1 MAKKIKDSPAPKPAR
16 RGGFDPETSRWFTP
30 IAFGILFVILAVL
43 FSEFLFS
50 GKMLFMSDQIQA
62 GVFFRSFYVDYFD
75 AHGSVPQWN
84 PYIFGGMPFVDAF
97 HGDIFYPLTFLKF
110 IGNIYRMLGM
120 NLFLHI
126 FVSGIFMYLCARQFK
141 LSKVASLAAGV
152 CYMFSGY
159 LISLVAPGHDGKIF
173 VTTLFPL
180 VMLFLDRG
188 FERQPL
194 LNFTALGGVIGLIV
208 LTPHA
213 QMAYFT
219 LWAVSLYTAYK
230 LIRMYLESRKLG
242 MVIRPAVLTTY
253 AVVIGLMISAIQ
265 FYPGYYYTTHS
276 SPRVDTKRGWDWATS
291 WSMHEEEA
299 FSLLIPEFSGSNVQ
313 KDMATYYWG
322 KNPFKDNSESV
333 GVTALFLG
341 LLGLFFSRRKGR
353 WFFGGLAIF
362 ALIYSLGATTPAFKL
377 FFQLI
382 PQVSS
387 LRAPSMIMFL
397 FLFSI
402 SLLAGMGV
410 QHFIETRKEEKPER
424 DKKLLYLVVG
434 FPGLMLVLALL
445 FTVAGKGMLSTWCSM
460 FYSEAATTMV
470 QKGVSRL
477 DLAYINLPS
486 IQTGAWLGFL
496 FTGLAALCI
505 WMYKGGMMGAGILM
519 ALALIPAIDGARFG
533 RRFVDTFDAQQQW
546 GMNPMVQFFKNDPSQ
561 FRVMNIIKPQEDV
574 LPFHGIEMV
583 IGYHGNQLRWYDD
596 LLGGPSMRNALNPR
610 LLNLVGAKYV
620 VGSAQQA
627 QLPFDLGDRPVT
639 SVATFGQLQVY
650 RNENAFPRAFL
661 IDKYQVIADRK
672 DITAQVLNGTDD
684 LRTKALLEEDP
695 GGGITSGFAP
705 GDSAWVVKH
714 DIDSV
719 VVGVRCQTGK
729 LLILTDTWYESWH
742 PYIDGAPA
750 KLLRVDG
757 AFRGVV
763 IPPGEHTVLYKY
775 HSSRYA
781 TGRLVTWLTSLWVL
795 GIIGWQFA
803 RNRRKEIPV
812 EETDR

>member
-62 GVFFRSFYVDYFD
+62 GVFFRSFYVNYFD

-126 FVSGIFMYLCARQFK
+126 FVSGVFMYLCARQFK
-141 LSKVASLAAGV
+141 LSKVASLGAGV

-188 FERQPL
+188 FEKRPL
-194 LNFTALGGVIGLIV
+194 LNFTLTGGAIGLVI
-208 LTPHA
+208 LTPHP

-219 LWAVSLYTAYK
+219 LWAVSFYAAYR
-230 LIRMYLESRKLG
+230 LIRLFLETKSVG
-242 MVIRPAVLTTY
+242 AVVRPAAFTAY
-253 AVVIGLMISAIQ
+253 AVVIGLLISAIQ
-265 FYPGYYYTTHS
+265 FYPGYNYTTHF
-276 SPRVDTKRGWDWATS
+276 SPRADTKQGWDWATS

-313 KDMATYYWG
+313 KEMNTFYWG

-341 LLGLFFSRRKGR
+341 LVGLFFARRKGR

-362 ALIYSLGATTPAFKL
+362 ALVYSLGATTPLFKL
-377 FFQLI
+377 FFWLI
-382 PQVSS
+382 PKVAS

-402 SLLAGMGV
+402 SLLAGMGL
-410 QHFIETRKEEKPER
+410 QHLLEVRREEKAER
-424 DKKLLYLVVG
+424 DKKLLYWLIG
-434 FPGLMLVLALL
+434 FPGFLLLLALL
-445 FTVAGKGMLSTWCSM
+445 FTVAGKGMLSAWCSL
-460 FYSEAATTMV
+460 FYSEAARIVV
-470 QKGVSRL
+470 QKGVTRL
-477 DLAYINLPS
+477 DLAYMNLSS
-486 IQTGAWLGFL
+486 IQTGAGLAFL

-505 WMYKGGMMGAGILM
+505 WMYKGGRVGAGILM
-519 ALALIPAIDGARFG
+519 AVALIPAIDGARFN
-533 RRFVDTFDAQQQW
+533 RRFIDVFDAGQQW
-546 GMNPMVQFFKNDPSQ
+546 GMTPMVQFFKSDPSP
-561 FRVMNIIKPQEDV
+561 FRVMNLTKPQDDV
-574 LPFHGIEMV
+574 LPFHGIEV
-583 IGYHGNQLRWYDD
+583 VAGYHGNQLRWYDD
-596 LLGGPSMRNALNPR
+596 LLGGPALTNAMNSR
-610 LLNLVGAKYV
+610 LLNLVGMKYLIASTQQGV
-620 VGSAQQA
+620 PPGYFGS
-627 QLPFDLGDRPVT
+627 LPVT
-639 SVATFGQLQVY
+639 SVATFGPMQVF
-650 RNENAFPRAFL
+650 RNDNAFPRAFL
-661 IDKYQVIADRK
+661 ADQYQVFSDRK
-672 DITAQVLNGTDD
+672 DITAQVLTGTDD

-695 GGGITSGFAP
+695 GGGITSGSAP

-742 PYIDGAPA
+742 PYVDGAPV

-757 AFRGVV
+757 AFRGVI

-775 HSSRYA
+775 HSSRYS

>member
-1 MAKKIKDSPAPKPAR
+1 VAKKIKESPASKPAR
-16 RGGFDPETSRWFTP
+16 RDGFDPETYRWFTP
-30 IAFGILFVILAVL
+30 IAFGLLFVILVIL

-62 GVFFRSFYVDYFD
+62 GVFFRSFYVNYFD

-141 LSKVASLAAGV
+141 LSKVASLGAGA

-188 FERQPL
+188 FEKRPL
-194 LNFTALGGVIGLIV
+194 LNFTLAGGAIGLII
-208 LTPHA
+208 LTPHP

-219 LWAVSLYTAYK
+219 LWAVSFYAAYR
-230 LIRMYLESRKLG
+230 LIRLFLETKSIG
-242 MVIRPAVLTTY
+242 TVIRPAAFTAY
-253 AVVIGLMISAIQ
+253 AVVIGLLISAIQ
-265 FYPGYYYTTHS
+265 FYPGYNYTTHF
-276 SPRVDTKRGWDWATS
+276 SPRADTKQGWDWATS

-299 FSLLIPEFSGSNVQ
+299 FSLLVPEFSGSNVQ
-313 KDMATYYWG
+313 KEMNTYYWG

-362 ALIYSLGATTPAFKL
+362 ALIYSLGATTPLFKL
-377 FFQLI
+377 FFWLI
-382 PQVSS
+382 PKVSS

-402 SLLAGMGV
+402 SLLAGMGL
-410 QHFIETRKEEKPER
+410 QHLLEVRREEKPER
-424 DKKLLYLVVG
+424 DKKLLYVLIG
-434 FPGLMLVLALL
+434 FPGLLFMLALL
-445 FTVAGKGMLSTWCSM
+445 FTVAGKGMLSAWCSL
-460 FYSEAATTMV
+460 FYSEAARTMV
-470 QKGVSRL
+470 QKGVTRL
-477 DLAYINLPS
+477 DLAYMNLPS
-486 IQTGAWLGFL
+486 IQTGAWLAFL
-496 FTGLAALCI
+496 FTGLAALCV
-505 WMYKGGMMGAGILM
+505 WMYKGGKMGASILM
-519 ALALIPAIDGARFG
+519 AVALIPAIDGARFN
-533 RRFVDTFDAQQQW
+533 RRFIDTFDAQQQW
-546 GMNPMVQFFKNDPSQ
+546 GVTPMIQFFKNDPSQ
-561 FRVMNIIKPQEDV
+561 FRVMNLTKPQDDV
-574 LPFHGIEMV
+574 LPFHGIEV
-583 IGYHGNQLRWYDD
+583 VAGYHGNQLRWYDD
-596 LLGGPSMRNALNPR
+596 LLGGPALSNAMNGR
-610 LLNLVGAKYV
+610 LLNLVGMKYLI
-620 VGSAQQA
+620 APPQQGI
-627 QLPFDLGDRPVT
+627 PPGYFGDKPVS
-639 SVATFGQLQVY
+639 SVASFGQLQVF
-650 RNENAFPRAFL
+650 RNDNAFSRAFL
-661 IDKYQVIADRK
+661 VDQYQVMPDRK
-672 DITAQVLNGTDD
+672 DITAQVLTGTDD
-684 LRTKALLEEDP
+684 LRTKAFLEEEP
-695 GGGITSGFAP
+695 GGGVSSGFAP
-705 GDSAWVVKH
+705 GDSTWVVRH

-719 VVGVRCQTGK
+719 VVGVRCATGK

-742 PYIDGAPA
+742 PYIDGAPV
-750 KLLRVDG
+750 KLLRADG
-757 AFRGVV
+757 AFRAVV
-763 IPPGEHTVLYKY
+763 VPPGEHTVLYKY
-775 HSSRYA
+775 QSSRYG
-781 TGRLVTWLTSLWVL
+781 TGRMVTWLTSLWVL

-803 RNRRKEIPV
+803 RNRRKDIPV